1 MNVAAKRMQ
10 PSERKDMQGLLLTA
24 YGGLPEASFLLLS
37 IRDRAAAAAWLAAA
51 PITCGDIRDASKVL
65 QLALTAAG
73 MRALGVPEAIIAGF
87 SAEFV
92 AGMAEEDGRSRRLGD
107 LEANAPARWR
117 WGYRSVP
124 HVLAALYAEKGGLA
138 AWRQRIADDR
148 FAAGFEIIDELPT
161 SDMGPKEP
169 FGFTDGISQPRLD
182 WDHGPRDA
190 AALAEYGNLIA
201 AGEFVLGYRNEYG
214 FYTDR
219 PSSMPASRVQP
230 GFRLRKTRRQS
241 AILAA
246 TARIWY
252 FANYIRMSAPSGG
265 SFRRY
270 PATDGRSRR
279 PVSGAAS
286 MGRRSFLRR
295 DRFAASPRRR
305 LPSMVSP
312 MRATPPDLHAL

>member
-1 MNVAAKRMQ
+1 MAGAHMNVAAKRMQ

-169 FGFTDGISQPRLD
+169 FGFTDGISQPRL
-182 WDHGPRDA
+182 
-190 AALAEYGNLIA
+190 
-201 AGEFVLGYRNEYG
+201 
-214 FYTDR
+214 
-219 PSSMPASRVQP
+219 
-230 GFRLRKTRRQS
+230 
-241 AILAA
+241 
-246 TARIWY
+246 
-252 FANYIRMSAPSGG
+252 
-265 SFRRY
+265 
-270 PATDGRSRR
+270 
-279 PVSGAAS
+279 
-286 MGRRSFLRR
+286 
-295 DRFAASPRRR
+295 
-305 LPSMVSP
+305 
-312 MRATPPDLHAL
+312 